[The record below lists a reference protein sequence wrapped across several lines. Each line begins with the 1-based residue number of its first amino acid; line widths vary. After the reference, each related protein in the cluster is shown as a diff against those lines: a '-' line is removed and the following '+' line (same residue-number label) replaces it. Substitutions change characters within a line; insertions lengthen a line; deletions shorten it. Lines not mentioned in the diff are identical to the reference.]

1 MQIAFYYPRKAVS
14 MTGYSCSQMCEHC
27 RGRALGGMVAP
38 RDGRGLYEMFK
49 DEGEVLLSGGNF
61 GGRVP
66 WEGFEDGI
74 KALKAR
80 GVRIA
85 MHPGVI
91 GAVDIDAL
99 EALCIDQVLIDFILD
114 DSILESNYHAPYS
127 SMDVKK
133 MVELL
138 LDSRIEVV
146 PHVLYGLE
154 PVEKNEEEIRALSEY
169 GIKKLVLIFLVGDK
183 RLTGLESFLESARK
197 NFDGILAIGCMRGR
211 EKEII
216 DPRAVELG
224 FDRIVLPTEKA
235 AKLAEDLRYDIEI
248 REGCCSFP

>member
-1 MQIAFYYPRKAVS
+1 MQIAFYYPRRAVS
-14 MTGYSCSQMCEHC
+14 MTGHSCSQMCEHC
-27 RGRALGGMVAP
+27 RGRALEGMAAP
-38 RDGRGLYEMFK
+38 RNGSELYEMFR
-49 DEGEVLLSGGNF
+49 DEREVLLSGGNF

-66 WEGFEDGI
+66 WESFEDGI
-74 KALKAR
+74 KALKSR
-80 GVRIA
+80 GVMIA

-91 GAVDIDAL
+91 GAGDIGAL
-99 EALCIDQVLIDFILD
+99 EALRIDQVLVDFILD
-114 DSILESNYHAPYS
+114 DDVLESNYHAPYS
-127 SMDVKK
+127 SMDIRR

-138 LDSRIEVV
+138 LDSRVEVV

-183 RLTGLESFLESARK
+183 KLTGVESFLEYARK

-224 FDRIVLPTEKA
+224 FDRIVLPAEKA
-235 AKLAEDLRYDIEI
+235 VRLAEDLGYDAEI